1 MADLIRPAV
10 LEGTVQMPHAASQ
23 EGLAV
28 WFTGL
33 SGAGKTTLCRALE
46 QALRSIGYEVEVLDA
61 DSIRRRANRDLGF
74 SKEDRDENVHRIG
87 CMARSLVMQ
96 DMIVLVAAISPY
108 REARLRVREDIG
120 SFLEVYVNAS
130 LETCIQRDPKRLYAR
145 ALAGEIQHFTGIDDP
160 YEPPLAAE
168 VECNT
173 GHETLTE
180 SMSKVLEAISD
191 ALLQKSSDMLREG

>member
-1 MADLIRPAV
+1 MPQAMSS
-10 LEGTVQMPHAASQ
+10 EG
-23 EGLAV
+23 GLVV

-33 SGAGKTTLCRALE
+33 SGAGKTTLCQALE
-46 QALRSIGYEVEVLDA
+46 PALRTIGYQVEVLDA
-61 DSIRRRANRDLGF
+61 DRIRQHVNRDLGF
-74 SKEDRDENVHRIG
+74 SKADRDENVYRIG
-87 CMARSLVMQ
+87 RMAQSLVLQ

-108 REARLRVREDIG
+108 REARLRVRRHIG

-145 ALAGEIQHFTGIDDP
+145 ALAGEIKHFTGIDDP
-160 YEPPLAAE
+160 YEPPFAAE

-173 GHETLTE
+173 EAETLTE

-191 ALLQKSSDMLREG
+191 ALQQRPVMC